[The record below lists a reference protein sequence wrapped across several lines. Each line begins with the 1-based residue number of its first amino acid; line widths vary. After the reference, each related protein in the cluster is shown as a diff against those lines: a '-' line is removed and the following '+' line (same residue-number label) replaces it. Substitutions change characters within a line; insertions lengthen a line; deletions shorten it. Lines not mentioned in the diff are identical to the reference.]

1 MCHSADFAAALRWAA
16 GDTAILNMASW
27 YNESDGI
34 IDRRILR

>member
-1 MCHSADFAAALRWAA
+1 VGKSFAILEAA
-16 GDTAILNMASW
+16 AILNMASW